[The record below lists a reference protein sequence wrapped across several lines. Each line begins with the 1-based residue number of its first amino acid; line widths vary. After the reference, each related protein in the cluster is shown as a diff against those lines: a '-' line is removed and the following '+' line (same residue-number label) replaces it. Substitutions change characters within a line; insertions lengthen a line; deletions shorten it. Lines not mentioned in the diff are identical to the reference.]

1 MTHVIAYSRQ
11 QCKHLVSRLNERMDA
26 DFVGISSKAGLVAND
41 LKKID
46 PGIIFF
52 QNGTLI
58 SQIMPNTPESKMYAS
73 KFNCKFV
80 KVIDLKDRYEG
91 KNE

>member
-11 QCKHLVSRLNERMDA
+11 QCKNLVSRLNKRMDA

-52 QNGTLI
+52 PHWSNI
-58 SQIMPNTPESKMYAS
+58 IPAE
-73 KFNCKFV
+73 
-80 KVIDLKDRYEG
+80 I
-91 KNE
+91 

>member
-1 MTHVIAYSRQ
+1 MI
-11 QCKHLVSRLNERMDA
+11 RLRKKTGEVVDIDEDIKFIELCDN
-26 DFVGISSKAGLVAND
+26 AG
-41 LKKID
+41 D

-91 KNE
+91 KDE

>member
-1 MTHVIAYSRQ
+1 MI
-11 QCKHLVSRLNERMDA
+11 RLRKKTGEVVDIDEDIKFIELCDN
-26 DFVGISSKAGLVAND
+26 AG
-41 LKKID
+41 D